1 MGSLADPLLPR
12 LSQNIDLLLFNPPY
26 VPTYNEEMLDAQSSA
41 DIQGAWAGGKD
52 GMHVTDTLL
61 DQLTVRSF
69 MLYTTH
75 IVTYNHHQDLLSP
88 VGRFYLVAVKDN
100 NVPGIRTRMAKKY
113 GIRSEVSDVASTTQ

>member
-26 VPTYNEEMLDAQSSA
+26 VPTYNEEMLDAQNGA

-61 DQLTVRSF
+61 DQLTVR
-69 MLYTTH
+69 
-75 IVTYNHHQDLLSP
+75 
-88 VGRFYLVAVKDN
+88 
-100 NVPGIRTRMAKKY
+100 
-113 GIRSEVSDVASTTQ
+113 